1 MQFCTLEFLTHCL
14 GQSYMYAHYYVE
26 IRQKRLGCLR
36 VYATPLFDGQ
46 ALKIIGKE
54 FQKKLL

>member
-1 MQFCTLEFLTHCL
+1 
-14 GQSYMYAHYYVE
+14 MYAHYYVE